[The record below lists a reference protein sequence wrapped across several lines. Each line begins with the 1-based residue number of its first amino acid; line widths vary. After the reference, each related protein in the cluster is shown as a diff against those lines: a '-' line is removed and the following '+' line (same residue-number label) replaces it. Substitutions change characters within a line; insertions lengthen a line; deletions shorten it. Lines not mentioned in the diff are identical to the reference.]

1 MGFFPK
7 LKNFSFK
14 DNLLLTLEML
24 KEKII
29 AWFGK
34 CKFALISTLLF
45 FFLSTLCVLSY
56 NETIDAQRQT
66 KLRQLE
72 IAANLTYQDFGKIIR
87 HNITSLEDMRDRI
100 VESNG
105 KFKTYLRSDTQR
117 IIKQNQAIKFIEYID
132 STGVINFI
140 APFETNKEAFNLD
153 IKSVG
158 YRYESWSSNAKDTLV
173 NITSWVN
180 LTQPGKAFLV
190 DVPIYYGNHF
200 QGTISAGM
208 DFKNLFDNISS
219 KQNLFS
225 VQVKD
230 DVDNI
235 FYSYNNPKP
244 EVFKTDQIFTQNLYP
259 ISERTEGTWKFEFM
273 FYSDSEL
280 KATTLQNFILALGIF
295 LSFLIGL
302 LAYSFLLAKKQSHL
316 YKLMNIRLNGLNEEL
331 KKERIRAEEA
341 STAKTQFLSNM
352 SHEIR
357 TPLSAILSISEIL
370 EGKQL
375 SSSEKEFLT
384 LMQNSSRI
392 LLNLV
397 NNILHIDKIESGK
410 IELSKDIF
418 NPFITLQ
425 KIVEI
430 YGPAAKI
437 KGIEVIT
444 NFGEITN
451 PKNVIGDVS
460 RTEQIF
466 TNLISNAAKFTEM
479 GKITVLYD
487 EQLKNGNLKINLKVM
502 DSGMGIEP
510 SKIDAIFERFKQLD
524 FGITKKHQGSGLGL
538 AITKTLVE
546 LMDGS
551 IHVESEVGKGSTF
564 TVLLEFPKVEGIS
577 ENKKLRNYKDLSYLK
592 VLIVDDNALNKK
604 ILSKIL
610 SKSHIEPDLSK
621 DGDDALLK
629 CAAKHYDL
637 IFMDVHMP
645 GKDGFE
651 IVQHLRKIDNTAVIL
666 GFSADVTKE
675 AIERG
680 IKAGMNDY
688 LTKPIEQETLFNI
701 LNKYFS

>member
-1 MGFFPK
+1 
-7 LKNFSFK
+7 
-14 DNLLLTLEML
+14 ML
-24 KEKII
+24 PNDLFDLFRKS
-29 AWFGK
+29 
-34 CKFALISTLLF
+34 KFALLSLLLF
-45 FFLSTLCVLSY
+45 MFLSALCLLSY
-56 NETIDAQRQT
+56 YRTINDQRDA
-66 KLRQLE
+66 KLQQLD
-72 IAANLTYQDFGKIIR
+72 IAGDLTYQDFKNIIR
-87 HNITSLEDMRDRI
+87 HNIISLEDMRDRI

-105 KFKTYLRSDTQR
+105 KFKTYLKSDTER
-117 IIKQNQAIKFIEYID
+117 IIKQNQSIKFIEYID

-140 APFETNKEAFNLD
+140 APFEPNIKAYKLD
-153 IKSVG
+153 IKTVG
-158 YRYESWSSNAKDTLV
+158 YRYGSWIGNSKDTLI
-173 NITSWVN
+173 NITSWVD
-180 LTQPGKAFLV
+180 LTQNGKAFLV
-190 DVPIYYGNHF
+190 DVPIYYDRNF

-208 DFKNLFDNISS
+208 DFKSQFDNISS

-230 DVDNI
+230 DVGNI

-244 EVFKTDQIFTQNLYP
+244 EIFKADQIYTQRLNP
-259 ISERTEGTWKFEFM
+259 IKDRNEGAWKFEFM
-273 FYSDSEL
+273 FNSDNEL
-280 KATTLQNFILALGIF
+280 KATTLQNFIFALGIF

-302 LAYSFLLAKKQSHL
+302 LAYSFLLAKKQSQE
-316 YKLMNIRLNGLNEEL
+316 YKLMNQRLNGLNEEL
-331 KKERIRAEEA
+331 EKERIRAEDA
-341 STAKTQFLSNM
+341 SKAKTQFLSNM

-370 EGKQL
+370 EGKRL
-375 SSSEKEFLT
+375 SNSEKEFLT

-410 IELSKDIF
+410 VELSTEVF
-418 NPFITLQ
+418 SPFIALQ

-430 YGPAAKI
+430 YTSAAKI
-437 KGIEVIT
+437 KGIELNT
-444 NFGEITN
+444 NFTTIKE
-451 PKNVIGDVS
+451 PKNVLGDVS

-466 TNLISNAAKFTEM
+466 TNLISNAAKFTEE
-479 GKITVLYD
+479 GSITVFY
-487 EQLKNGNLKINLKVM
+487 EEKVENNKLKIKLKVS
-502 DSGMGIEP
+502 DSGMGIDP
-510 SKIDAIFERFKQLD
+510 SKIDVIFERFKQLD

-546 LMDGS
+546 LMNGT
-551 IHVESEVGKGSTF
+551 IEVQSKIGEGTTF
-564 TVLLEFPKVEGIS
+564 TVSLEFPKVERQN
-577 ENKKLRNYKDLSYLK
+577 ENRKLRKYKNLDYLN
-592 VLIVDDNALNKK
+592 VLIVDDNLLNQK
-604 ILSKIL
+604 ILAKIL
-610 SKSHIEPDLSK
+610 SKSNIEPDFSK
-621 DGDDALLK
+621 DGDDALMK
-629 CAAKHYDL
+629 CASRHYDL

-688 LTKPIEQETLFNI
+688 LTKPIQQETLFTI

>member
-1 MGFFPK
+1 MFQK
-7 LKNFSFK
+7 
-14 DNLLLTLEML
+14 
-24 KEKII
+24 KII
-29 AWFGK
+29 ASFRK
-34 CKFALISTLLF
+34 CKFALLAIFLF
-45 FFLSTLCVLSY
+45 LFLSALCVLSY
-56 NETIDAQRQT
+56 YRTIDDQKQA

-72 IAANLTYQDFGKIIR
+72 IAGTLTYQDFKKIVS
-87 HNITSLEDMRDRI
+87 HNIISLEDMRDRI

-105 KFKTYLRSDTQR
+105 KFKTYLKSDTER
-117 IIKQNQAIKFIEYID
+117 IIKQNPAIKFIEYID

-140 APFETNKEAFNLD
+140 APYYPNREAFNLD

-158 YRYESWSSNAKDTLV
+158 YRYQSWIENSKDTLV
-173 NITSWVN
+173 NITSWVD
-180 LTQPGKAFLV
+180 LTQDGKAFLV
-190 DVPIYYGNHF
+190 DVPIYYNNSF

-208 DFKNLFDNISS
+208 DFKSQFDNISS

-225 VQVKD
+225 VQLKD
-230 DVDNI
+230 DVGNI
-235 FYSYNNPKP
+235 FYSYNNPKT
-244 EVFKTDQIFTQNLYP
+244 EDFKTDQIFTQSLNP
-259 ISERTEGTWKFEFM
+259 IMDRTVGAWKFEFM
-273 FYSDSEL
+273 FYSSDEL
-280 KATTLQNFILALGIF
+280 RATTLQDYILALGIF

-302 LAYSFLLAKKQSHL
+302 LAYFFLLAKRQSHR
-316 YKLMNIRLNGLNEEL
+316 YKLMNQKLQMLNEEIE
-331 KKERIRAEEA
+331 KERLRAEDA
-341 STAKTQFLSNM
+341 SLAKTQFLSNM

-375 SSSEKEFLT
+375 SASEKEFLK

-397 NNILHIDKIESGK
+397 NNILHIDKIESGRV
-410 IELSKDIF
+410 ELSREVF
-418 NPFITLQ
+418 SPFITLQ
-425 KIVEI
+425 RIVDI
-430 YGPAAKI
+430 YAPSARL
-437 KGIEVIT
+437 KGIEVKT
-444 NFGEITN
+444 NFESIQIPN
-451 PKNVIGDVS
+451 NVLGDVS

-466 TNLISNAAKFTEM
+466 TNLISNATKFTEVGTIEVFYEEKVEN
-479 GKITVLYD
+479 GK
-487 EQLKNGNLKINLKVM
+487 LKINLKVA
-502 DSGMGIEP
+502 DSGMGIDP

-546 LMDGS
+546 LMGGVIGVQS
-551 IHVESEVGKGSTF
+551 KEGEGSTF
-564 TVLLEFPKVEGIS
+564 TVSLDFPKVENQD
-577 ENKKLRNYKDLSYLK
+577 ENKKLRHYRNLSYLN
-592 VLIVDDNALNKK
+592 VLIVDDNLLNQKILAK
-604 ILSKIL
+604 ILSRN
-610 SKSHIEPDLSK
+610 HISPDLSS

-629 CAAKHYDL
+629 CASRHYDL

-651 IVQHLRKIDNTAVIL
+651 IVKHLRKIDNTSVIL

-688 LTKPIEQETLFNI
+688 LTKPVEQETLFNI

>member
-1 MGFFPK
+1 MDFFRK
-7 LKNFSFK
+7 SKFAFFSFF
-14 DNLLLTLEML
+14 LFLVLS
-24 KEKII
+24 
-29 AWFGK
+29 
-34 CKFALISTLLF
+34 ALC
-45 FFLSTLCVLSY
+45 FLSY
-56 NETIDAQRQT
+56 YRTINDQRDA
-66 KLRQLE
+66 KLRQLN
-72 IAANLTYQDFGKIIR
+72 IIGNLTYLDFKKIIR
-87 HNITSLEDMRDRI
+87 HNIISLEDMRDRI

-105 KFKTYLRSDTQR
+105 KFKTYLKADTER
-117 IIKQNQAIKFIEYID
+117 IIYQNQSIKFIEYID

-140 APFETNKEAFNLD
+140 APFEPNIKAYRLD

-158 YRYESWSSNAKDTLV
+158 YRYGDWIGNSNDTLV
-173 NITSWVN
+173 NITSWVD
-180 LTQPGKAFLV
+180 LTQDGKAFLV
-190 DVPIYYGNHF
+190 DVPIFYDRNF

-208 DFKNLFDNISS
+208 DFKSEFDNISS

-230 DVDNI
+230 EVGTI

-244 EVFKTDQIFTQNLYP
+244 EIFKADQIYTQSLVPLLNGK
-259 ISERTEGTWKFEFM
+259 TGAWKFEFM

-280 KATTLQNFILALGIF
+280 TATTLQKSILALGVF

-302 LAYSFLLAKKQSHL
+302 LAFSFLWANKQSQK
-316 YKLMNIRLNGLNEEL
+316 YKLINQRLNILNEEL
-331 KKERIRAEEA
+331 KKERIRAEDA
-341 STAKTQFLSNM
+341 SKAKTQFLSNM

-375 SSSEKEFLT
+375 ATSEKEFLT

-410 IELSKDIF
+410 LELSTEVF
-418 NPFITLQ
+418 RPFRALQ

-430 YGPAAKI
+430 YTSAAKI
-437 KGIEVIT
+437 KGIELKT
-444 NFGEITN
+444 NFADIKE
-451 PKNVIGDVS
+451 PKNALGDVS

-466 TNLISNAAKFTEM
+466 TNLISNAAKFTEE
-479 GKITVLYD
+479 GTITVVY
-487 EQLKNGNLKINLKVM
+487 EEKEENKKLKIILKVS
-502 DSGMGIEP
+502 DSGMGIDP
-510 SKIDAIFERFKQLD
+510 TKIDVIFERFKQLD

-538 AITKTLVE
+538 TITKALVE
-546 LMDGS
+546 MMDGA
-551 IHVESEVGKGSTF
+551 IEVQSTMGKGTTF
-564 TVLLEFPKVEGIS
+564 TVSLEFPVVEGQTDNRKS
-577 ENKKLRNYKDLSYLK
+577 RNYKNLDYLN
-592 VLIVDDNALNKK
+592 VLIVDDNLLNQK
-604 ILSKIL
+604 ILAKIL
-610 SKSHIEPDLSK
+610 SKSNIDPDFSK

-629 CAAKHYDL
+629 CASRHYDL

-651 IVQHLRKIDNTAVIL
+651 VVRHLRKIDNTAVIL

-688 LTKPIEQETLFNI
+688 LTKPIQQETLFTI

>member
-1 MGFFPK
+1 MLPTYLIDFFRK
-7 LKNFSFK
+7 S
-14 DNLLLTLEML
+14 
-24 KEKII
+24 
-29 AWFGK
+29 
-34 CKFALISTLLF
+34 KFALLSLF
-45 FFLSTLCVLSY
+45 LFLFVSALCLLSY
-56 NETIDAQRQT
+56 YRTINDQRDA
-66 KLRQLE
+66 KLQQLD
-72 IAANLTYQDFGKIIR
+72 IAGDLTYQDFKNIIR
-87 HNITSLEDMRDRI
+87 HNIISLEDMRDRI

-105 KFKTYLRSDTQR
+105 KFKTYLKSDTER
-117 IIKQNQAIKFIEYID
+117 IIKQNQSIKFIEYID

-140 APFETNKEAFNLD
+140 APFEPNIKAYKLD
-153 IKSVG
+153 IKTVG
-158 YRYESWSSNAKDTLV
+158 YRYGNWIRNSKDTLV
-173 NITSWVN
+173 NITSWVD
-180 LTQPGKAFLV
+180 LTQDGKAFLV
-190 DVPIYYGNHF
+190 DVPIYYERNF

-208 DFKNLFDNISS
+208 DFKSQFDNISS
-219 KQNLFS
+219 KQNLYS
-225 VQVKD
+225 VQIKD
-230 DVDNI
+230 DVGNI

-244 EVFKTDQIFTQNLYP
+244 EIFTADQIYTQSLNP
-259 ISERTEGTWKFEFM
+259 ISDRTVGAWKFEFM
-273 FYSDSEL
+273 FYSDKEL
-280 KATTLQNFILALGIF
+280 RATTLQNFILALGIF

-302 LAYSFLLAKKQSHL
+302 LAYSFLSAKKQSQE
-316 YKLMNIRLNGLNEEL
+316 YKLMNQRLNGLNEEL
-331 KKERIRAEEA
+331 EKERVRAEDA
-341 STAKTQFLSNM
+341 SKAKTQFLSNM

-370 EGKQL
+370 EGKRL
-375 SSSEKEFLT
+375 STSEKEFLT

-410 IELSKDIF
+410 VELSTEVF
-418 NPFITLQ
+418 SPFIALQ

-430 YGPAAKI
+430 YTSAAKI
-437 KGIEVIT
+437 KGIELNT
-444 NFGEITN
+444 NFTTIKE
-451 PKNVIGDVS
+451 PKNVLGDVS

-466 TNLISNAAKFTEM
+466 TNLISNAAKFTEV
-479 GKITVLYD
+479 GTITVFY
-487 EQLKNGNLKINLKVM
+487 EEKEENNKLKIKLKVS

-510 SKIDAIFERFKQLD
+510 SKIDVIFERFKQLD

-546 LMDGS
+546 LMNGT
-551 IHVESEVGKGSTF
+551 IEVQSKIGEGTTF
-564 TVLLEFPKVEGIS
+564 TVSLEFPKVEGQS
-577 ENKKLRNYKDLSYLK
+577 ENRKLRKYKNLDYLN
-592 VLIVDDNALNKK
+592 VLIVDDNLLNQK
-604 ILSKIL
+604 ILAKIL
-610 SKSHIEPDLSK
+610 SKSNIKPDFSK

-629 CAAKHYDL
+629 CASRHYDL

-688 LTKPIEQETLFNI
+688 LTKPIQQEALFTI

>member
-1 MGFFPK
+1 MLPTNLVAFFRK
-7 LKNFSFK
+7 S
-14 DNLLLTLEML
+14 
-24 KEKII
+24 
-29 AWFGK
+29 
-34 CKFALISTLLF
+34 KFALLSLLLF
-45 FFLSTLCVLSY
+45 LFLSALCLLSY
-56 NETIDAQRQT
+56 HRTLNDQRDA
-66 KLRQLE
+66 KLRQLN
-72 IAANLTYQDFGKIIR
+72 IAGNLTYQDFKKIIR
-87 HNITSLEDMRDRI
+87 HNIISLEDMRDRI

-105 KFKTYLRSDTQR
+105 KFKTYLKSDTER
-117 IIKQNQAIKFIEYID
+117 IIKQNQSIKFIEYID

-140 APFETNKEAFNLD
+140 APFEPNIKAYKLD

-158 YRYESWSSNAKDTLV
+158 YRYGDWIENSNDTLV
-173 NITSWVN
+173 NITSWVD
-180 LTQPGKAFLV
+180 LTQDGKAFLV
-190 DVPIYYGNHF
+190 DVPIYYDRNF

-208 DFKNLFDNISS
+208 DFKSEFDNISS

-225 VQVKD
+225 VQIKD
-230 DVDNI
+230 DVGNI

-244 EVFKTDQIFTQNLYP
+244 EIFKADQIYTQRLNP
-259 ISERTEGTWKFEFM
+259 IKDRNEGAWKFEFM
-273 FYSDSEL
+273 FNSDNEL
-280 KATTLQNFILALGIF
+280 RATALQNFILALGIF

-302 LAYSFLLAKKQSHL
+302 LAYSFLSAKKQSQE
-316 YKLMNIRLNGLNEEL
+316 YKLMNQRLNGLNEEL
-331 KKERIRAEEA
+331 KKERIRAEDA
-341 STAKTQFLSNM
+341 SKAKTQFLSNM

-375 SSSEKEFLT
+375 STSEKEFLT

-410 IELSKDIF
+410 VELSTEVF
-418 NPFITLQ
+418 SPLITLK

-430 YGPAAKI
+430 YTSAARI
-437 KGIEVIT
+437 KGIELST
-444 NFGEITN
+444 NFTAIIE
-451 PKNVIGDVS
+451 PKNVLGDVS

-466 TNLISNAAKFTEM
+466 TNLISNAAKFTEK
-479 GKITVLYD
+479 GTITIFY
-487 EQLKNGNLKINLKVM
+487 EEKEENNKLKILLKVS
-502 DSGMGIEP
+502 DSGMGIDP
-510 SKIDAIFERFKQLD
+510 SKIDVIFERFKQLD

-546 LMDGS
+546 LMNGT
-551 IHVESEVGKGSTF
+551 IEVQSKVGEGTTF
-564 TVLLEFPKVEGIS
+564 TVSLEFPKVEGQN
-577 ENKKLRNYKDLSYLK
+577 ENRKLRKYNNLDYLN
-592 VLIVDDNALNKK
+592 VLIVDDNLLNQKILAK
-604 ILSKIL
+604 ILSR
-610 SKSHIEPDLSK
+610 SHIEPDFSK

-629 CAAKHYDL
+629 CATRHYDL

-688 LTKPIEQETLFNI
+688 LTKPIQQETLFTI